1 MNGFL
6 LDTNILS
13 ALRKPAHNR
22 QLVEFI
28 GVQPTD
34 YLHTSA
40 VTLAEV
46 RLGIE
51 LQVDAGRRAEL
62 LAWLNH
68 TLRPLFD
75 DRVHAVSE
83 EVLLS
88 WLLINR
94 KGRSEGHV
102 YSQQDSL
109 IAAIAATQQLI
120 VLTRDVAHFVAVRV
134 PTLNPWTATFY
145 DTHRRSHEIDNLI
158 SATLLTELRMTPAPR
173 AGP

>member
-6 LDTNILS
+6 LDTNVLS
-13 ALRKPAHNR
+13 ALRKPAQNP
-22 QLVEFI
+22 QLIGFI
-28 GVQPTD
+28 GVQPSD

-40 VTLAEV
+40 VTFAEI

-51 LQVDAGRRAEL
+51 LQVDVEQRAEL
-62 LAWLNH
+62 LAWLEH
-68 TLRPLFD
+68 ILRPRFE

-120 VLTRDVAHFVAVRV
+120 VVTRDVTHFVAARV
-134 PTLNPWTATFY
+134 PTLDPWTATFY
-145 DTHRRSHEIDNLI
+145 DNHRKSRQIDNLI
-158 SATLLTELRMTPAPR
+158 SATLLMELGRS
-173 AGP
+173 

>member
-13 ALRKPAHNR
+13 ALRKPAQNPE
-22 QLVEFI
+22 LIAFI
-28 GVQPTD
+28 AVQPSD
-34 YLHTSA
+34 YLHTST
-40 VTLAEV
+40 VTFAEI

-51 LQVDAGRRAEL
+51 LKADAGQRAEL
-62 LAWLNH
+62 LAWLDH
-68 TLRPLFD
+68 ILRPRFE

-83 EVLLS
+83 EVLLR

-94 KGRSEGHV
+94 DGCAEGHV

-120 VLTRDVAHFVAVRV
+120 VVTRDISHFVAARV
-134 PTLNPWTATFY
+134 PTLNPWTATFHST
-145 DTHRRSHEIDNLI
+145 DRESRPIDNLV
-158 SATLLTELRMTPAPR
+158 SATLLTELD
-173 AGP
+173 GS